1 MVKSSSTNLTHLPS
15 RMILEFLA
23 SLPQTTVL
31 ALIGTSAAVY
41 IISKRVKASTS
52 LPLPPGPPADS
63 LWGNS
68 FEAAL

>member
-1 MVKSSSTNLTHLPS
+1 
-15 RMILEFLA
+15 MILEFLA